1 MNKKTAAFSLVW
13 TLVFALVTTSVC
25 AQSAARTEST
35 SVVADAH
42 SQNTSV
48 AVNEG
53 KQNEKLK
60 ADMLKL
66 VADTKAGKV
75 SPRMN
80 SQFPPSHSNSLSKGA
95 KIAIVVGIAVVIF
108 AIIAVHSIKNISCE
122 SRCVL

>member
-1 MNKKTAAFSLVW
+1 MKKKTAAFTLVW
-13 TLVFALVTTSVC
+13 TLVFTLVTTSVC
-25 AQSAARTEST
+25 AQSARSDSK
-35 SVVADAH
+35 SVVADAQ
-42 SQNTSV
+42 SQNVSV

-75 SPRMN
+75 SPKMN

-95 KIAIVVGIAVVIF
+95 KIAIVAGIVVVIL
-108 AIIAVHSIKNISCE
+108 AIIVVHGIKNVGCE